1 MNGNFQ
7 MTIDNYYFDDL
18 RKFIKLVVNDV
29 IDEIQIMAKKIDSDD
44 SDKYIDIHVEPGD
57 IVRYIADGS
66 IWMAFQNNSTLYP
79 VILKNGVGD
88 EHMTSK
94 LNTKYWQWI
103 PSENMKDVFEWHD
116 KFLTGEINNNQTNQ
130 NRIQY

>member
-44 SDKYIDIHVEPGD
+44 VDQYEYFYVEPGN
-57 IVRYIADGS
+57 IVRYIPDES

-79 VILKNGVGD
+79 VVLKNGIGD
-88 EHMTSK
+88 EHLSHK
-94 LNTKYWQWI
+94 LNTKYWQ
-103 PSENMKDVFEWHD
+103 SLN
-116 KFLTGEINNNQTNQ
+116 LTREPNINP
-130 NRIQY
+130 Y